1 MLEQTLQIPD
11 IGTVVLVSKPGLRR
25 MSLRVLAN
33 GSIRVAFPPYFDVKQ
48 ALDFVHQNAQWI
60 QKQQIK
66 QHEKRELFELNQQ
79 IKTHRSV
86 ISIVQGIQPKMHA
99 GISNSNVVICIPPN
113 QGVESEESQRFI
125 RNVMAE
131 VLRQEAK
138 IDLPVRVAR
147 WANKFGLKYQ
157 TVTIKKLKSKWGS
170 CSSRGN
176 INLNLNVMRL
186 PEHLIDYIV
195 LHELAHTREMNHGPR
210 FWGFLGVL
218 LAKDPKPY
226 DRELKKY
233 GHLIL

>member
-1 MLEQTLQIPD
+1 MFEEILQIPD
-11 IGTVVLVSKPGLRR
+11 IGTVVLVSKPNLRR

-33 GSIRVAFPPYFDVKQ
+33 GSVRVAFPPYFDVKQ
-48 ALDFVHQNAQWI
+48 ALDFVIQNAQWI

-66 QHEKRELFELNQQ
+66 QHEKREIFGLNQQ

-86 ISIVQGIQPKMHA
+86 ITIVQGTQPKMHA
-99 GISNSNVVICIPPN
+99 GISNPKVVICIPP
-113 QGVESEESQRFI
+113 QQSVESDESQRFI
-125 RNVMAE
+125 RKVLAE

-138 IDLPVRVAR
+138 IDLPERVAR
-147 WANKFGLKYQ
+147 WANKFGLKYE

-170 CSSRGN
+170 CSSKGN

>member
-1 MLEQTLQIPD
+1 MLEKTVEIPE
-11 IGTVVLVSKPGLRR
+11 IGTVLLVSKPSLRR
-25 MSLRVLAN
+25 LSLRVMPN
-33 GSIRVAFPPYFDVKQ
+33 GTVRVIFPPSIAEQQ
-48 ALDFVHQNAQWI
+48 ALNFVNQQAAWI
-60 QKQQIK
+60 QKQQN
-66 QHEKRELFELNQQ
+66 KRKEQREVFALNQQ
-79 IKTHRSV
+79 IKTPNRQ
-86 ISIVQGIQPKMHA
+86 ISIVQGTQPKMHA
-99 GISNSNVVICIPPN
+99 GISNTNVVICIPP
-113 QGVESEESQRFI
+113 QQSVETDESQRFI
-125 RNVMAE
+125 RKVLAE

-138 IDLPVRVAR
+138 IDLPERVSR
-147 WANKFGLKYQ
+147 WANQFGLKYQ

-170 CSSRGN
+170 CSSMGN

-218 LAKDPKPY
+218 LAKDPKPI